1 MCNSAIPTSLAACTT
16 RSTLRWARCPLSE
29 PGALYTS
36 ASAQLHATT
45 TQVAALGSVALYTA
59 YYVGEAE
66 VAAITLYAVVG
77 TIAAVWA
84 IAFGAMLLTMDRK
97 YVRTFFSTQTGRG
110 FVMDHFLD
118 NDGNEERRAQIFTN
132 NEEQWRPIRPQV
144 QAWLRSRFKVWRRT
158 KPAWFTAAL
167 LASIP
172 TDMLPPRDA
181 ARLATAQGGRR
192 STIHDDGASLAQ
204 RLSLSVPSESAA
216 EPTPAVAGNQV
227 MPQGA
232 AESTEGSDSESES
245 SDSDSES
252 ESSDSDSESE
262 SSDSDSEASD
272 SEVRP
277 PLDSEADTA
286 GG

>member
-1 MCNSAIPTSLAACTT
+1 VLFTSV
-16 RSTLRWARCPLSE
+16 
-29 PGALYTS
+29 
-36 ASAQLHATT
+36 SAQLHAAT

-59 YYVGEAE
+59 YYVGEAK

-84 IAFGAMLLTMDRK
+84 ISFGVMLLTMDRK
-97 YVRTFFSTQTGRG
+97 YVRTFFSTQTARDS
-110 FVMDHFLD
+110 VMDHFLD
-118 NDGNEERRAQIFTN
+118 NDGDNDGNEERRARIFYN
-132 NEEQWRPIRPQV
+132 NEELWRPIRPQV

-192 STIHDDGASLAQ
+192 STIHDDGASLAW
-204 RLSLSVPSESAA
+204 RLSLSVPSGSAA
-216 EPTPAVAGNQV
+216 ESTPAVAGNQV

-232 AESTEGSDSESES
+232 AEPAKASDSESEI
-245 SDSDSES
+245 
-252 ESSDSDSESE
+252 
-262 SSDSDSEASD
+262 SDSDSEAGD
-272 SEVRP
+272 SEARP
-277 PLDSEADTA
+277 PLDSQADTA